1 MQLIY
6 SEVAML
12 DMEQMWWEVFQAS
25 KDLETADRYREDMKA
40 HVRER
45 AGNPI
50 AGQRVIMD
58 GEETDY
64 RFVVFKKYIAFY
76 KVEDET
82 MKVVRVLYRGTD
94 RMKRLFPMR

>member
-1 MQLIY
+1 MHLIY
-6 SEVAML
+6 SAIASL

-40 HVRER
+40 QVRER
-45 AGNPI
+45 ARNPL
-50 AGQRVIMD
+50 AGQCI
-58 GEETDY
+58 EETRF

-76 KVEDET
+76 EVDEDT

-94 RMKRLFPMR
+94 RMKRLLPKYR